1 MDYILRLA
9 QVFEQLLENK
19 NLTSEKLSKFIKP
32 AKKGLKIDFAM
43 NCFALKR
50 DLNKNGPEI
59 AQDIIKLI
67 TEDVLQQFPFIAV
80 IEGDGP
86 YINMKLNK
94 ASMAADIFPQII
106 SDVQTFAKSHY
117 LATQKSTRLVVEYPS
132 PNTNKPLHL
141 GHVRNMLLG
150 QSLSSIN
157 KKVDNTVF
165 QTNLYN
171 DRGIHICK
179 SMWAYQKFG
188 DKKTPETE
196 NRKSDHFVGDF
207 YVKFAQEEARLRKG
221 LEDQILKLENERKKP
236 LPDQN
241 VTYINQLET
250 EINTTEYGTMQKELK
265 QMLVDWEN
273 KNPEIRAVWRMMN
286 DWAEMG
292 YKKTFEVFKINH
304 DKTYFESE
312 IYNKGK
318 EIVMQGLKQGVFE
331 KLEDGAIVA
340 KFKKKGLPKQKVFV
354 RRDGTTLYATQ
365 DLHLAYSKMADFSYD
380 RSIYVIGNE
389 QNMQLKTIFAV
400 LNRLGMKAENFHYS
414 YGMINLTTGKMK
426 SREGTVV
433 DADNILEELE
443 SLALEEIK
451 GRYED
456 LDSAML
462 ANRAHL
468 IAMAALRFFILK
480 YDYARDFI
488 FDPKQSIAFE
498 GETGPYILYSYA
510 RICSVFRKAMKGS
523 MDVPYNPISSTKG
536 TLISF
541 DASLVKTYTDPHEQA
556 LIEYLQKYPEVM
568 TDSARHLKPHLLT
581 RYLYELAQEF
591 TGFYHACPI
600 LQNNSEIQTAR
611 LWLCE
616 VVRIVLKDGLKTLN
630 IEVLNEM

>member
-1 MDYILRLA
+1 MDYILGLA
-9 QVFEQLLENK
+9 QFFEKLLENK
-19 NLTSEKLSKFIKP
+19 NLTSKKLSKFIKP

-50 DLNKNGPEI
+50 DLNKDGPEI
-59 AQDIIKLI
+59 AQDIINLI
-67 TEDVLQQFPFIAV
+67 TEDVLLHFPFIAA

-86 YINMKLNK
+86 YINIILNK
-94 ASMAADIFPQII
+94 ASMAADIFPQIL
-106 SDVQTFAKSHY
+106 SDVRTYAKSHY
-117 LATQKSTRLVVEYPS
+117 LKTQKSARLVVEYPS

-150 QSLSSIN
+150 QSLSLIN
-157 KKVDNTVF
+157 QKVDNTVF
-165 QTNLYN
+165 QTNLFN

-188 DKKTPETE
+188 EKKTPESE

-207 YVKFAQEEARLRKG
+207 YVKFAQEEARLKNG
-221 LEDQILKLENERKKP
+221 LEDQIAQLENERKKP

-241 VTYINQLET
+241 VAYINQLT
-250 EINTTEYGTMQKELK
+250 REIDATDYGKMQKELK

-273 KNPEIRAVWRMMN
+273 KDPEVRALWRMMN

-292 YKKTFEVFKINH
+292 YKKTFEIFKIKH

-318 EIVMQGLKQGVFE
+318 EIVVQGLKKGVFE
-331 KLEDGAIVA
+331 ELEDGAIIA

-365 DLHLAYSKMADFSYD
+365 DLYLAYSKMADFNYD

-389 QNMQLKTIFAV
+389 QNMQLRTIFAV

-433 DADNILEELE
+433 DADDILEELE
-443 SLALEEIK
+443 LLALDAIRE
-451 GRYED
+451 RYDD
-456 LDSAML
+456 LDETVVVE
-462 ANRAHL
+462 RAHV

-480 YDYARDFI
+480 YDYARDFL

-510 RICSVFRKAMKGS
+510 RICSVFRKAIKENIH
-523 MDVPYNPISSTKG
+523 VPFDPITSEKEMLLT
-536 TLISF
+536 F
-541 DASLVKTYTDPHEQA
+541 DSNLVKEYTDSHEQS
-556 LIEYLQKYPEVM
+556 LIEYLQRYPEVM

-591 TGFYHACPI
+591 TRFYHACPI
-600 LQNNSEIQTAR
+600 LQENVEIQTAR
-611 LWLCE
+611 LWLIE
-616 VVRIVLKDGLKTLN
+616 VVRIVLKDGLQTLN